1 MEIIYILLIISV
13 IANIVL
19 SIGIRNLIKQNEEL
33 EDTLI
38 EVVEGTRTRVETALQ
53 QMKDIDNRQVFEKD
67 DEGCRPVFGEYAEF
81 YQRPGNEDLL
91 LFYEYFHGDSGK
103 GLGASHQTGWTAL
116 IVELIERV
124 KK

>member
-67 DEGCRPVFGEYAEF
+67 DEVGATFE
-81 YQRPGNEDLL
+81 QLKNIIEDLN
-91 LFYEYFHGDSGK
+91 
-103 GLGASHQTGWTAL
+103 Q
-116 IVELIERV
+116 EL
-124 KK
+124 

>member
-1 MEIIYILLIISV
+1 MEIIYILLIILV
-13 IANIVL
+13 IVNIVL

-67 DEGCRPVFGEYAEF
+67 DEVGATFE
-81 YQRPGNEDLL
+81 QLKNIIEDLN
-91 LFYEYFHGDSGK
+91 
-103 GLGASHQTGWTAL
+103 Q
-116 IVELIERV
+116 EL
-124 KK
+124 